1 MIRQLKLFLFLI
13 PALLIPVGCHEI
25 DSHDNDPRGNFNA
38 LCDIIDEHY
47 CFFREKNID
56 WDQVRSRYGAMI
68 SPKMSS
74 RELFQVCSDMLDE
87 LRDGHTNLSTPFA
100 TSYYRAWWSDY
111 PQNFSLRLIQQSYFD
126 FSYSQSS
133 GLMYGMLDGNVGY
146 IYYGSFSNPVGEGNL
161 DAVLQELDTAT
172 GLIFDVR
179 DNGGGELTNVERI
192 VARFIAEPRCVGY
205 IMHKTG
211 PGHDDFSEPYPI
223 TYKPA
228 PAGRVRWGKPVVVL
242 TNRSTFS
249 AANNFASVMRCLPG
263 VTLVGATTGGG
274 SGMPYSSELP
284 CGWSVRFSAC
294 SMLDVEGRSTESGI
308 EPHVAVD
315 LDPADALQGH
325 DTILDRAIQIIKNG

>member
-1 MIRQLKLFLFLI
+1 MRKYIYILLLLALF
-13 PALLIPVGCHEI
+13 PSCHEVDEFP
-25 DSHDNDPRGNFNA
+25 DSAQGNFEA
-38 LCDIIDEHY
+38 LWTVIDEHY
-47 CFFREKNID
+47 CFLTQKGID
-56 WDQVRSRYGAMI
+56 WDDVHDRYAAQVKPGITRQ
-68 SPKMSS
+68 
-74 RELFQVCSDMLDE
+74 ELFRVCSEMHDE
-87 LRDGHTNLSTPFA
+87 LRDGHVNLSTVWG